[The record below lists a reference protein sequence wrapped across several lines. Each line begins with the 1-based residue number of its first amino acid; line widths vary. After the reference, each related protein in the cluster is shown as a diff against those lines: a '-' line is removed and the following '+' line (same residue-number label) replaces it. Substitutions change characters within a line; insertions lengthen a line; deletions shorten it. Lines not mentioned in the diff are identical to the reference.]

1 MDRLHSQTVTMAK
14 VLVADPD
21 PQSQDAL
28 RAALASAGHSM
39 EIAPSTKDAVAAVD
53 EGGIDLLVCDA
64 DMSDPPIGD
73 LLADLR
79 ARRPETAVIV
89 TTAFGSVDDAVCA
102 MRNGA
107 ADLLRKPFRDEQARL
122 AIERAIERA
131 QLVRE
136 NEDLRHA
143 LDDRVQ
149 LGNLIGEDP
158 RMQAIFKTVRAVADT
173 RTTVLVTG
181 ESGTGKTVVARA
193 LHAMSARRHGP
204 FVEVNCGAMP
214 ETLLESELFG
224 HVRGAFTGATRDK
237 PGKFEAANGG
247 TIFLD
252 EIGTSSP
259 AFQVRLLR
267 VLQDRILERVGDN
280 KTIEVDCRIVLATNL
295 DLEAAVRQGR
305 FREDLYYRINVVSI
319 EMPPLRQRR
328 EDVPALAMHFL
339 RRFAK
344 DHGKKVERFAPAA
357 LAALRSASWP
367 GNVRQLENVI
377 ERAVV
382 FAQGPG
388 IALKDLPPNLVEAA
402 AAAAA
407 ATTALATPPVLADAP
422 VTPLRS
428 ALEDAEKRILEH
440 ALLHCGG
447 NRERAAKALGINRS
461 TLFAKLRRHG
471 VR

>member
-1 MDRLHSQTVTMAK
+1 MDDPSAFADGSMAK

-21 PQSQDAL
+21 PQTLDAL
-28 RAALASAGHSM
+28 SAALAAGGHSM
-39 EIAPSTKDAVAAVD
+39 ETCESARHAVAVACD
-53 EGGIDLLVCDA
+53 GEFDLLICDA
-64 DMSDPPIGD
+64 DGNDPPIQQ
-73 LLADLR
+73 LLADIR
-79 ARRPETAVIV
+79 AQRPQTAVVV
-89 TTAFGSVDDAVCA
+89 TTAFGSVDDAVQA
-102 MRNGA
+102 MREGA
-107 ADLLRKPFRDEQARL
+107 ADLLRKPFRAEQARV
-122 AIERAIERA
+122 AIDRAVERAA
-131 QLVRE
+131 LVRE

-149 LGNLIGEDP
+149 IDNLIGEDP
-158 RMQAIFKTVRAVADT
+158 RMQSIFKTVRAVADT

-193 LHAMSARRHGP
+193 LHAMSSRKNGP
-204 FVEVNCGAMP
+204 FVEVNCGALP

-237 PGKFEAANGG
+237 PGKFEAAHGG

-280 KTIEVDCRIVLATNL
+280 KTISVDCRIVLATNL
-295 DLEAAVRQGR
+295 DLEQAVRQGR

-319 EMPPLRQRR
+319 EMPPLRQRV
-328 EDVPALAMHFL
+328 EDIPALAMHFL

-344 DHGKKVERFAPAA
+344 EHGKRAERFAPAA
-357 LAALRSASWP
+357 LGALRSARWP

-377 ERAVV
+377 ERAVI
-382 FAQGPG
+382 FAPG
-388 IALKDLPPNLVEAA
+388 SVIELRDLPPSVADAA
-402 AAAAA
+402 V
-407 ATTALATPPVLADAP
+407 TTAGTTAHSAIDSDD
-422 VTPLRS
+422 PLTLR
-428 ALEDAEKRILEH
+428 AAMDVAEKHILEK
-440 ALLHCGG
+440 ALARCEG
-447 NRERAAKALGINRS
+447 NRERAAKILGINRS

>member
-1 MDRLHSQTVTMAK
+1 
-14 VLVADPD
+14 
-21 PQSQDAL
+21 
-28 RAALASAGHSM
+28 
-39 EIAPSTKDAVAAVD
+39 
-53 EGGIDLLVCDA
+53 
-64 DMSDPPIGD
+64 
-73 LLADLR
+73 
-79 ARRPETAVIV
+79 
-89 TTAFGSVDDAVCA
+89 
-102 MRNGA
+102 
-107 ADLLRKPFRDEQARL
+107 
-122 AIERAIERA
+122 
-131 QLVRE
+131 
-136 NEDLRHA
+136 
-143 LDDRVQ
+143 
-149 LGNLIGEDP
+149 
-158 RMQAIFKTVRAVADT
+158 
-173 RTTVLVTG
+173 
-181 ESGTGKTVVARA
+181 
-193 LHAMSARRHGP
+193 
-204 FVEVNCGAMP
+204 MP

-295 DLEAAVRQGR
+295 DLEAAVKQGR

-344 DHGKKVERFAPAA
+344 DHGKKVERFSPAA
-357 LAALRSASWP
+357 LAALRSAGWP

-382 FAQGPG
+382 FAQATS
-388 IALKDLPPNLVEAA
+388 IDIKDLPPNLVEAA
-402 AAAAA
+402 AAEA
-407 ATTALATPPVLADAP
+407 ATTAAPSASPVLADAP

-440 ALLHCGG
+440 ALAHCGG

>member
-173 RTTVLVTG
+173 RTTVLITG
-181 ESGTGKTVVARA
+181 ESGTGKTLLARA
-193 LHAMSARRHGP
+193 LHQLSSRRAGP
-204 FVEVNCGAMP
+204 FVEVNCGALP
-214 ETLLESELFG
+214 ESLLESELFG
-224 HVRGAFTGATRDK
+224 HVKGSFTGAVKDK
-237 PGKFEAANGG
+237 VGKFEAASGG
-247 TIFLD
+247 TIVLD

-259 AFQVRLLR
+259 AFQVKLLR
-267 VLQDRILERVGDN
+267 VLQDRVLERVGDTR
-280 KTIEVDCRIVLATNL
+280 TIPVDVRIVLATNK
-295 DLEAAVRQGR
+295 DLEQAVARGE
-305 FREDLYYRINVVSI
+305 FREDLYYRIHVVAL
-319 EMPPLRQRR
+319 EMPPLRARAS
-328 EDVPALAMHFL
+328 DIASLAEHFL
-339 RRFAK
+339 RRYAPL
-344 DHGKKVERFAPAA
+344 KKKSRKFIIIKV
-357 LAALRSASWP
+357 SY
-367 GNVRQLENVI
+367 N
-377 ERAVV
+377 
-382 FAQGPG
+382 
-388 IALKDLPPNLVEAA
+388 
-402 AAAAA
+402 
-407 ATTALATPPVLADAP
+407 
-422 VTPLRS
+422 
-428 ALEDAEKRILEH
+428 
-440 ALLHCGG
+440 
-447 NRERAAKALGINRS
+447 
-461 TLFAKLRRHG
+461 
-471 VR
+471 

>member
-1 MDRLHSQTVTMAK
+1 MTRLQTQTVPMAK

-28 RAALASAGHSM
+28 SVALASAGHTVEVCS
-39 EIAPSTKDAVAAVD
+39 STHEALSTLGEADF
-53 EGGIDLLVCDA
+53 DLLVCDA
-64 DMSDPPIGD
+64 DSQDPPIHQ
-73 LLADLR
+73 LLADIR
-79 ARRPETAVIV
+79 SQRPNTAVIV
-89 TTAFGSVDDAVCA
+89 TTAFGSVDDAVKA
-102 MRNGA
+102 MREGA
-107 ADLLRKPFRDEQARL
+107 ADLLRKPFRAEQARV

-131 QLVRE
+131 HLVRE

-149 LGNLIGEDP
+149 VDNLIGEDP
-158 RMQAIFKTVRAVADT
+158 RMQSIFKTVRAVADT

-193 LHAMSARRHGP
+193 LHAMSARKNGP
-204 FVEVNCGAMP
+204 FVEVNCGALP

-267 VLQDRILERVGDN
+267 VLQDRVLERVGDN
-280 KTIEVDCRIVLATNL
+280 KTISVDCRIVLATNL
-295 DLEAAVRQGR
+295 DLEEAVRQGR

-319 EMPPLRQRR
+319 EMPPLRQRV
-328 EDVPALAMHFL
+328 EDIPALAMHFL
-339 RRFAK
+339 RRFTR
-344 DHGKKVERFAPAA
+344 DHGKKAERFSPAA
-357 LAALRSASWP
+357 LGALRNARWP
-367 GNVRQLENVI
+367 GNVRQLENVV
-377 ERAVV
+377 ERAVI
-382 FAQGPG
+382 FAPGPV
-388 IALKDLPPNLVEAA
+388 IELRDLPPSV
-402 AAAAA
+402 
-407 ATTALATPPVLADAP
+407 ADATSASFP
-422 VTPLRS
+422 IATKADTDLDASLTLR
-428 ALEDAEKRILEH
+428 AAMDHAEKRILER
-440 ALLHCGG
+440 ALARCDG